1 MHGSQSS
8 RGMKLLVLSFVV
20 LASAALPAALAADV
34 SELTPADMVRQG
46 VAAYNRGDYNTAAT
60 FLSARAS
67 LKPEDATV
75 FYYLGN
81 CYLHG
86 KQYKQAAHMFAAC
99 VRISPNSQAG
109 RYALAALASL
119 SASSAADDARG
130 GAEGAAPDPAALAAA
145 RDALM
150 SEKAVDESFNEAV
163 ERIKSQRHT
172 LKAKVNR
179 IWADMQDDIFSL
191 GSKTA
196 ANAAELEA
204 IKREAE
210 NKVQYEQTRE
220 LRFEHRLLGPDK
232 IDVRPIPQLPAEKPD
247 DSKVALGSLLEYFK
261 TEQPFDPLAADV
273 TPEVTSRFLT
283 INDVFGELSTYQPS
297 ARRLAKQAFLQLKSS
312 IEGKQ
317 DILDQDLYQ
326 LKSNLIRDLVQI
338 NSTYGGIT
346 YSKGKINPASFII
359 GAKIPRSE
367 ESNLTAAEV
376 EMSQAVLR
384 AKRRIQQLM
393 EDYHKDV
400 ESLIAGAKEK
410 VHGTVVQSGQMNKQ
424 LQHPSGNIQLV
435 PLGTDLYIRNY
446 VNFGKRPELDPPAR
460 HMPVQA
466 GNAGARP
473 RPKQLNQPAGTKTG
487 GTARSGA
494 R

>member
-1 MHGSQSS
+1 VAIVK
-8 RGMKLLVLSFVV
+8 GMNLLILAFVV
-20 LASAALPAALAADV
+20 LAGTALPAARAADV
-34 SELTPADMVRQG
+34 SELTPADMFRQG
-46 VAAYNRGDYNTAAT
+46 VAAYSRGDYNAAAT
-60 FLSARAS
+60 FLSARARH
-67 LKPEDATV
+67 KPEDATV

-99 VRISPNSQAG
+99 VRISPSSQAG
-109 RYALAALASL
+109 RYALSALESL
-119 SASSAADDARG
+119 SASSAADQAG
-130 GAEGAAPDPAALAAA
+130 GGTEGAAQDPAHLAAA
-145 RDALM
+145 KDALM
-150 SEKAVDESFNEAV
+150 SEKAVDKSFNEAV

-172 LKAKVNR
+172 LKAKIDR
-179 IWADMQDDIFSL
+179 IWADMQDDILSM

-210 NKVQYEQTRE
+210 NKVQHEQTRE
-220 LRFEHRLLGPDK
+220 LRFEHRVLGPDK

-247 DSKVALGSLLEYFK
+247 DSKAALGSLLEYFK

-273 TPEVTSRFLT
+273 TPEATARFLT
-283 INDVFGELSTYQPS
+283 INDLFGELKTYQPS
-297 ARRLAKQAFLQLKSS
+297 ARRLAKQVFFQLKSG

-317 DILDQDLYQ
+317 DILDQDIYQ
-326 LKSNLIRDLVQI
+326 LKANLIRDLVQI
-338 NSTYGGIT
+338 NSTYGGLT

-367 ESNLTAAEV
+367 DSNLTAAEV

-400 ESLIAGAKEK
+400 ESLIAGAKER
-410 VHGTVVQSGQMNKQ
+410 VHGTVAQSGQMNKQ
-424 LQHPSGNIQLV
+424 LRHPSGNIQLV

-446 VNFGKRPELDPPAR
+446 VNFGERPELDPPAR
-460 HMPVQA
+460 PMPVEK
-466 GNAGARP
+466 GTAGARAQ
-473 RPKQLNQPAGTKTG
+473 PKQVNQSAGTKTG
-487 GTARSGA
+487 GPARSGA
-494 R
+494 K